1 MNAFSVVFKHE
12 FFKRITS
19 RVFIITTAI
28 YVVVII
34 GGMNL
39 VNFLMTNY
47 LADTAQD
54 ASGVS
59 GAEMPALSPDC
70 TQEVMKM
77 QAAQSAGDMDLDA
90 MGSPAYIVALAVAV
104 FIFMM
109 IYMNG
114 MPIAAGV
121 VEEKSGRV
129 VEILLACV
137 KPRQLLTGKILGI
150 GATALIQAGA
160 IIAAV
165 IVGLYTSG
173 SSGIFAT
180 LGLDIVP
187 IAVLGF
193 LWFLVGFFTYVV
205 FFAALAATVS
215 RPEELNSA
223 LTPITLFT
231 IIPFY
236 LGIYLL
242 PFQPDA
248 IYVKIMEYVPL
259 FSPFIMPDAYAL
271 GSVSLLENIISLA
284 ISAIALPFFVLFA
297 AKIYEVSVLHSGS
310 RLKLRK
316 VFAEMRR

>member
-1 MNAFSVVFKHE
+1 MNAFSVIFKHE
-12 FFKRITS
+12 FWKRITS

-28 YVVVII
+28 YVVLIV
-34 GGMNL
+34 GGMNI
-39 VNFLMTNY
+39 VNFLMNNY

-54 ASGVS
+54 ASGAS
-59 GAEMPALSPDC
+59 GAGMPAPSPDC
-70 TQEVMKM
+70 TQEVMQM
-77 QAAQSAGDMDLDA
+77 QTAQSAGDAGLGGMD
-90 MGSPAYIVALAVAV
+90 SPAYFVALAVAV
-104 FIFMM
+104 FVFMM

-114 MPIAAGV
+114 MPIATGV

-137 KPRQLLTGKILGI
+137 KPWQLMTGKILGI

-160 IIAAV
+160 IIASV
-165 IVGLYTSG
+165 IVGIYTTGAGEMLNS
-173 SSGIFAT
+173 F
-180 LGLDIVP
+180 GLDIVP
-187 IAVLGF
+187 TVILGF

-205 FFAALAATVS
+205 FFAALASTVS

-223 LTPITLFT
+223 MTPITLFT

-259 FSPFIMPDAYAL
+259 FSPFIMPNAYAL
-271 GSVSLLENIISLA
+271 GSATLLENIISLA
-284 ISAIALPFFVLFA
+284 ISIAALPFFFMLA

-316 VFAEMRR
+316 VFGEIRK